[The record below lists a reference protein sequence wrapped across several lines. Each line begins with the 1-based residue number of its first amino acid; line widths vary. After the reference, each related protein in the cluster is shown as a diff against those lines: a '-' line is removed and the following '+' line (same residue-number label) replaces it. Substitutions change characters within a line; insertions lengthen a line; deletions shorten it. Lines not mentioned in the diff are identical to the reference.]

1 MDALYCLRDMLH
13 TELENVV
20 NSSQGNIPLDI
31 VDKITHS
38 LKSVETIIAMK
49 EGNEYKN
56 NNYANNGYNS
66 YSNGSNSSYGNQS
79 YGGYMPTSYANAG
92 RNYNNRYSNYRMG
105 RSYGNGKED
114 MMNELHEMMN
124 EAKSEQEKQ
133 AFQQFINQMQNM

>member
-56 NNYANNGYNS
+56 NNYANNNYNS
-66 YSNGSNSSYGNQS
+66 YSNGGYGNQS
-79 YGGYMPTSYANAG
+79 YGGYMPASYANAG
-92 RNYNNRYSNYRMG
+92 RNYNNRYNNYRMN
-105 RSYGNGKED
+105 RSYGNGKEE

-133 AFQQFINQMQNM
+133 AFQQFINQMQNMQ

>member
-56 NNYANNGYNS
+56 NNYANNNYNS
-66 YSNGSNSSYGNQS
+66 YSNGSYGNQS
-79 YGGYMPTSYANAG
+79 YGGYMPASYANAG
-92 RNYNNRYSNYRMG
+92 RNYNNRYNNYRMG
-105 RSYGNGKED
+105 RSYGNGKEE

>member
-13 TELENVV
+13 TELDNVV

-56 NNYANNGYNS
+56 NNYANNKKTTIIGNIARH
-66 YSNGSNSSYGNQS
+66 YSRKKTTNIHQ
-79 YGGYMPTSYANAG
+79 
-92 RNYNNRYSNYRMG
+92 
-105 RSYGNGKED
+105 
-114 MMNELHEMMN
+114 
-124 EAKSEQEKQ
+124 
-133 AFQQFINQMQNM
+133 

>member
-13 TELENVV
+13 TELDNVV

-56 NNYANNGYNS
+56 NNYANNNYNS
-66 YSNGSNSSYGNQS
+66 YSNGSYGNQS
-79 YGGYMPTSYANAG
+79 YGGYMPTSYTNAG
-92 RNYNNRYSNYRMG
+92 RNYNNRYNNYRMG